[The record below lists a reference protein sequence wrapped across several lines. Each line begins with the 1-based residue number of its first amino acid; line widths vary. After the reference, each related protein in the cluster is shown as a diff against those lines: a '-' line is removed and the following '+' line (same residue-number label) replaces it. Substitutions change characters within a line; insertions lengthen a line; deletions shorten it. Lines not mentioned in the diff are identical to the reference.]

1 MCVIAA
7 MFSISCMPLV
17 NWLAGVWVCVC
28 MGVRAGKVVLCIP
41 LSSCSLHIWDPS
53 QSGGAG
59 PWVLEKPKVTQER
72 KGCRPGETGQG
83 WMRRIVSQRRRIT
96 LQEDVVCLLHR
107 LPPTWRVLCLVP
119 SNTRTTVCFFTPTAS
134 FTYLM
139 FPTLLMQLIWS
150 LCHIL
155 LDSMQD
161 LFHIKHYCPHLPFTM
176 LYF

>member
-96 LQEDVVCLLHR
+96 LQEDVVCLLHH
-107 LPPTWRVLCLVP
+107 LPPHLTCSLPCASKHKNHCL
-119 SNTRTTVCFFTPTAS
+119 
-134 FTYLM
+134 
-139 FPTLLMQLIWS
+139 
-150 LCHIL
+150 
-155 LDSMQD
+155 
-161 LFHIKHYCPHLPFTM
+161 LFHTDGVIHISYVSNSTNAIHLILVSHTTWF
-176 LYF
+176 YARSFSH